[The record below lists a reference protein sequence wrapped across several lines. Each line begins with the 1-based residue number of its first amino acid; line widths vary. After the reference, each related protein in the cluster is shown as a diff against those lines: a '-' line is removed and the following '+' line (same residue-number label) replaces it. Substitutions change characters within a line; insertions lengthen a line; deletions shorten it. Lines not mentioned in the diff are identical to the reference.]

1 MDFNKDKDEPQES
14 IKYSLA
20 FYLWLILFQ
29 KETQILKDF
38 DRALDNKE
46 IYKIIQARVNEIL
59 RHYEAQL
66 LAEKVIEN
74 IKKDLQKILKEKKW
88 VKVALICTQVF
99 GLFLCGILL
108 KDILNLPKKYLPTSF
123 IVAAIVFIVTTIVS
137 IILALLKR

>member
-46 IYKIIQARVNEIL
+46 IYKTIQARVNEIL

-66 LAEKVIEN
+66 LIEKL
-74 IKKDLQKILKEKKW
+74 KKELQEILKEKKW
-88 VKVALICTQVF
+88 VKFVLTGTQVF
-99 GLFLCGILL
+99 GLACCGILL
-108 KDILNLPKKYLPTSF
+108 KYAFNLPKGYLPTSF
-123 IVAAIVFIVTTIVS
+123 IISAIGFIATTIIS
-137 IILALLKR
+137 IILAFWKK